1 LRRSAGACRAR
12 RRAPSLLQRPRI
24 ERTFLCH
31 FWGIFCVCYCWEIL
45 CRCSRILFF
54 SNGKWKEILNL
65 IVRVQRTK
73 RVSVT
78 KTARKVLIV
87 KRGCGIWKG
96 IEVGNQL
103 SVHSLLVS

>member
-1 LRRSAGACRAR
+1 M
-12 RRAPSLLQRPRI
+12 SLF
-24 ERTFLCH
+24 ENFFL
-31 FWGIFCVCYCWEIL
+31 
-45 CRCSRILFF
+45 

-87 KRGCGIWKG
+87 KDALMQG
-96 IEVGNQL
+96 L
-103 SVHSLLVS
+103 S